1 MKKSLLTLFA
11 LAAMSAS
18 ALAADIKPA
27 LVYGTGGKFD
37 KSFNE
42 AAAAGAEKF
51 KAETGIEFRDFE
63 PTSDTQGEQAIRN
76 FASKGFNPVVA
87 VSFAWTSA
95 MEKVAAEFPD
105 TKFVIVDSVVE
116 LPNVRSVVYKEH
128 EGSYLVGL
136 LAGMASKTGKVG
148 FIGGMDIPL
157 IRKFACGYAQ
167 GAKAAND
174 KIEVFQNMTG
184 TTGAAWNDPV
194 RGGELTKNQID
205 QGADVIYAAAGATG
219 IGVLQTAADNKKFSI
234 GVDSNQNHLHPG
246 SVLTSMVKRVDL
258 AVYNAY
264 KDAKDD
270 KFTPG
275 IVALGVKEDGV
286 AYALDDN
293 NKALITPEMTAAVD
307 KAKADIISGAVKV
320 HDYMADNSCP
330 KLYDMWLG
338 RVMFFI
344 LRPFHIQPSERFRF
358 EYGPCNRTR
367 GHRQEI
373 RCRTRQQEHQSDN
386 CQGYDPRHH
395 RGKRCRKVDFDVD
408 PLRFLPGGCR

>member
-1 MKKSLLTLFA
+1 MKKPLLTLFA

-42 AAAAGAEKF
+42 AAATGAEKF
-51 KAETGIEFRDFE
+51 KAETGTEYRDFE

-76 FASKGFNPVVA
+76 FASRGFNPVVA

-105 TKFVIVDSVVE
+105 TKFVIIDSVVE
-116 LPNVRSVVYKEH
+116 LPNVRSVVYKEE

-194 RGGELTKNQID
+194 RGGELTKNQLD
-205 QGADVIYAAAGATG
+205 QGADVVYAAAGATG
-219 IGVLQTAADNKKFSI
+219 LGVLQTVADNKKYSI

-258 AVYNAY
+258 AVYNAF
-264 KDAKDD
+264 KDTKDD
-270 KFTPG
+270 KFTAG
-275 IVALGVKEDGV
+275 VTSLGVKEDGV

-293 NKALITPEMTAAVD
+293 NKALITPEMTAAVE
-307 KAKADIISGAVKV
+307 KAKADIIAGTVKV
-320 HDYMADNSCP
+320 HDYMSDKSCP
-330 KLYDMWLG
+330 K
-338 RVMFFI
+338 
-344 LRPFHIQPSERFRF
+344 
-358 EYGPCNRTR
+358 
-367 GHRQEI
+367 
-373 RCRTRQQEHQSDN
+373 
-386 CQGYDPRHH
+386 
-395 RGKRCRKVDFDVD
+395 
-408 PLRFLPGGCR
+408 

>member
-1 MKKSLLTLFA
+1 MKKSLLTL
-11 LAAMSAS
+11 LAMAAFSTT

-42 AAAAGAEKF
+42 AAFQGAEKF
-51 KAETGIEFRDFE
+51 KKETGIEFRDFE
-63 PTSDTQGEQAIRN
+63 PTGDTQGEQAIRN
-76 FASKGFNPVVA
+76 FASKGFSPVVA

-105 TKFVIVDSVVE
+105 TKFVIVDSVVK
-116 LPNVRSVVYKEH
+116 LPNVRSVIYKEN

-136 LAGMASKTGKVG
+136 LAGMASKSGKVG
-148 FIGGMDIPL
+148 FVGGMDIPL

-167 GAKAAND
+167 GAKAAKSN
-174 KIEVFQNMTG
+174 IQVVQNMTG

-219 IGVLQTAADNKKFSI
+219 LGVLQTAADNKKFSI

-264 KDAKDD
+264 KDAKDG
-270 KFTPG
+270 KFTAG
-275 IVALGVKEDGV
+275 IQENGVKEEGV
-286 AYALDDN
+286 GYAMDDN
-293 NKALITPEMTAAVD
+293 NAKLITPEMKTAVE
-307 KAKADIISGAVKV
+307 KAKADIIAGTVKV
-320 HDYMADNSCP
+320 HDYMSDNSCP
-330 KLYDMWLG
+330 M
-338 RVMFFI
+338 
-344 LRPFHIQPSERFRF
+344 
-358 EYGPCNRTR
+358 
-367 GHRQEI
+367 
-373 RCRTRQQEHQSDN
+373 
-386 CQGYDPRHH
+386 
-395 RGKRCRKVDFDVD
+395 
-408 PLRFLPGGCR
+408 